1 MRMIFPKFLL
11 KLLRDHLS
19 SISSLLSPHPEPRP
33 TNTKSQKR
41 GVYPTCERPRDKRK
55 TMKKKTALFK
65 IVGAVANTGKQ
76 NSQRLL
82 LSFHTPGAAC
92 CASSCLLA
100 LKNEKETRKTQRNS
114 SPPTLVPPISSLPAD
129 DGPENKTLCPPKLR
143 SQDDGVVVRRKNPR
157 ENQKHPSTFEF
168 LLHPLASKPYSRVR
182 PCFVDICLPTVDI
195 MGISEQPEKHGG
207 HHGGELIPTLF
218 IDMREDPDCRTTP
231 KKRPYR
237 TLLAPGRLLFFLVC
251 CCCCCC

>member
-1 MRMIFPKFLL
+1 MP
-11 KLLRDHLS
+11 
-19 SISSLLSPHPEPRP
+19 PP
-33 TNTKSQKR
+33 
-41 GVYPTCERPRDKRK
+41 
-55 TMKKKTALFK
+55 
-65 IVGAVANTGKQ
+65 
-76 NSQRLL
+76 
-82 LSFHTPGAAC
+82 
-92 CASSCLLA
+92 CLLA
-100 LKNEKETRKTQRNS
+100 LKNEKQKLNNIQRKPF
-114 SPPTLVPPISSLPAD
+114 PPTLVPPISSLPAD

-237 TLLAPGRLLFFLVC
+237 TLDGCCFFGLLLLLLMLLMMMLWLLCVCVGRQVGW
-251 CCCCCC
+251 